1 MPRIS
6 TFLAA
11 VLIVCLAPAAANAA
25 PDVIAAV
32 PTDEEIRVD
41 GHMREAA
48 WSEAVVVSDFTQREL
63 DEGAAPTEQTEVR
76 VLYTEDTLYIGV
88 LCRDS
93 DPAGIA
99 HKELKWDGN
108 LSGDDSFALVLDTYN
123 DNRMAYYFAVNPNGA
138 RIDGTITGGGE
149 PSTQWDAIWHTESRI
164 TPEGWTCEIAIP
176 FKSLRFP
183 TGGDRRW
190 GVNFRRVI
198 RRKNE
203 EVLWRGW
210 RRNAGLFMLTT
221 AGELTINREISR
233 SRQVDVKPYV
243 LGGLTDEEGSGSE
256 SVTRT
261 GADVTYGITS
271 NTTLVL
277 TANTDFAHIES
288 DREVINL
295 TRFNIHY
302 PEKRDFFL
310 EGADTFNFTQGGT
323 RLFYSRRIG
332 ITPDRQ
338 EQPIIGGAKLTQ
350 KTGSYRLGVMTMQ
363 TREQHGYPG
372 ANYTAFRVKK
382 DVLEQSYVGFLATSV
397 TDEDGG
403 DNQLAAMDAVFRTDS
418 FLDGKNLVVQGYLSG
433 SRDDGDTKDNLA
445 GRVFVSYPNDLV
457 DSFFLY
463 HFLED
468 EFTPGLG
475 FASRVGIRNHMWY
488 TTISPRP
495 NIPYIKKL
503 VFKPFNFY
511 MNTDSTTK
519 MITRR
524 IEIRPLGIITNSN
537 DEFSIHYHNEY
548 DYVEDAFTMFDDV
561 TVPGGVY
568 DWWFWQASASTSR
581 TRPVAVSLNA
591 RWGDYYNGDRTTYSG
606 SVTLKT
612 GAHYALSADAS
623 VNDIAVSGDS
633 FTTREYGGRLAV
645 DVSTRLS
652 GSTFVQYNNYTEEVI
667 ANVRLHYIPRV
678 GSDIF
683 LVYNHFLDEGRDWR
697 TLKSEGMLKLD
708 VTWRL

>member
-1 MPRIS
+1 MLKPNLLLS
-6 TFLAA
+6 A
-11 VLIVCLAPAAANAA
+11 LIFICFTPARVNAA
-25 PDVIAAV
+25 PDGIAAML
-32 PTDEEIRVD
+32 TQDDIRVD
-41 GHMREAA
+41 GNLREPA
-48 WSEAVVVSDFTQREL
+48 WREAVVVSDFTQREL
-63 DEGAAPTEQTEVR
+63 TEGAQPTEQTEVR

-88 LCRDS
+88 VCLDG
-93 DPAGIA
+93 DPAGIV

-108 LSGDDSFALVLDTYN
+108 LWNDDSFALVLDTYN
-123 DNRMAYYFAVNPNGA
+123 DNRMGYYFMVNPNGA
-138 RIDGTITGGGE
+138 RVDGTFTGGSDI
-149 PSTQWDAIWHTESRI
+149 STQWDAIWHTEARI

-183 TGGDRRW
+183 TDGNRTW
-190 GVNFRRVI
+190 GVNFQRII

-210 RRNAGLFMLTT
+210 RRNAGLLMLTN
-221 AGELTINREISR
+221 AGELTIEREISR

-243 LGGLTDEEGSGSE
+243 LGGLTDEEGGGSDYI
-256 SVTRT
+256 TRT
-261 GADVTYGITS
+261 GADITYGITS

-295 TRFNIHY
+295 TRFDIHY

-310 EGADTFNFTQGGT
+310 EGADTFDFTQGGT

-338 EQPIIGGAKLTQ
+338 EQPILGGAKLTQ

-363 TREQHGYPG
+363 TREKHGYPG

-382 DVLEQSYVGFLATSV
+382 DVLEQSYVGFIATSV
-397 TDEDGG
+397 ADEDGG
-403 DNQLAAMDAVFRTDS
+403 DNQLAGVDAVYRTDS

-445 GRVFVSYPNDLV
+445 GRVYVGYPNDLV
-457 DSFFLY
+457 NSFILY

-475 FASRVGIRNHMWY
+475 FASRVGIRNYIWY

-495 NIPYIKKL
+495 DIPYIKKL

-511 MNTDSTTK
+511 MNTDSGTK
-519 MITRR
+519 MVTRR
-524 IEIRPLGIITNSN
+524 IEIRPLGIITDAD
-537 DEFSIHYHNEY
+537 DEFSIRYNNEY
-548 DYVEDAFTMFDDV
+548 DYADSAFTMFDDV
-561 TVPGGVY
+561 KVPGGAY
-568 DWWFWQASASTSR
+568 DWWFWQANASTSR
-581 TRPVAVSLNA
+581 TRPVAVSLAA
-591 RWGDYYNGDRTTYSG
+591 RWGDYYNGDQTEYSG

-623 VNDIAVSGDS
+623 VKNITVSGES

-652 GSTFVQYNNYTEEVI
+652 GSTFVQYNNHTEKII

-678 GSDIF
+678 GSDVY

-697 TLKSEGMLKLD
+697 TLKTEGMLKLD